1 MTARRVLASDVGG
14 TRARL
19 ALFLVEAGAPPR
31 LERSTV
37 YQAREFAGLDAV
49 VDRFL
54 AEQGGPSVAGACLGV
69 AGPVHD
75 NRASLTN
82 LGWEVDGDRLAAT
95 LGVRAELINDLVA
108 TALGLALLTSD
119 DLLDLNP
126 GAAQPDGNGVLL
138 GAGTG
143 LGMALLVWSGERIL
157 AVPSEGGHVELAA
170 RDEEQWRLRQWLSAR
185 LGGRVSVERVASG
198 TGLRNLFEFLVAD
211 GIEPSR
217 EVARGIASGLDAGK
231 LIGEAGL
238 AGTCAASVR
247 ALDLF
252 ASILGAVAGD
262 MALVT
267 AARGGVY
274 LGGGVSVRLADK
286 LSDGSFLRAFLD
298 KGRNSS
304 FVERV
309 PVRLLLRADTA
320 LWGAGRR
327 AAELA
332 GEG

>member
-1 MTARRVLASDVGG
+1 MTAERVLAADVGG

-19 ALFLVEAGAPPR
+19 ALFAVDGAAPPR
-31 LERSTV
+31 LERASV
-37 YQAREFAGLDAV
+37 YQAREFPGLDAV

-54 AEQGGPSVAGACLGV
+54 ADQGHPPIRAACLGV

-82 LGWEVDGDRLAAT
+82 LGWEVDGDAVGAT
-95 LGVRAELINDLVA
+95 LGVRTELINDLVA
-108 TALGLALLTSD
+108 TALGMALLTSD

-198 TGLRNLFEFLVAD
+198 SGLRNLFEFLVTD

-217 EVARGIASGLDAGK
+217 QVVRALAAGTDAGHV
-231 LIGEAGL
+231 IGAAGL
-238 AGTCAASVR
+238 TGSCPACVR

-274 LGGGVSVRLADK
+274 LGGGVSVRLSDK
-286 LSDGSFLRAFLD
+286 LADGTFLRAFLD
-298 KGRNSS
+298 KGRNSA

-332 GEG
+332 GD